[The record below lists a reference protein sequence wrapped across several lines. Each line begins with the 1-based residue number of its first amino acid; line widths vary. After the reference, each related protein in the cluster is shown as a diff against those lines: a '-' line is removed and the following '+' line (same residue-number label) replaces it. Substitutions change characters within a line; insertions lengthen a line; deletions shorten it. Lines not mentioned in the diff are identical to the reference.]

1 MYLTDKHFIKFS
13 NVMLVALN
21 QFCLRTERQ
30 QSGKSRRFSP
40 NERALALAEHKRWV
54 YTVAEHHKGLHGCEH
69 HRVGMQTAE
78 YPRGPSLD
86 DRLG

>member
-1 MYLTDKHFIKFS
+1 
-13 NVMLVALN
+13 MLVALN

-40 NERALALAEHKRWV
+40 NERALALAEHKRRV